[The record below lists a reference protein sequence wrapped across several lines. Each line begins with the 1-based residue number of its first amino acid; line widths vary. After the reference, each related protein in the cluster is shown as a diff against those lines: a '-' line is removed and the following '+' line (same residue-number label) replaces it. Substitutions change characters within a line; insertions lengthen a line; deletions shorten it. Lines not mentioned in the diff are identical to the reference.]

1 MSSPFRDAVGR
12 FVWSAWGEIGVPST
26 KRRVFD
32 LAIDMEALIH
42 LTNIVAQYDPRLLS
56 NTASWQHAFPEFI
69 SKARMKRIGSG
80 AAPATQENDRS
91 RAMSGPSV
99 VVLSSAS
106 AIQLRMRS
114 ALGVSA
120 RAELIRQLLLD
131 TPGTRRS
138 SSELAQLSGYT
149 RRNTEKALVSLE
161 RSGWIARI
169 EGGTSLQWS
178 LTGHA
183 ALADLFAP
191 LPTSNTSFLA
201 LSEIVVELLALDQ
214 HASGSLLVRSAA
226 ARGVLAEV
234 RPTADQGSVDLPR
247 CPPDSDA
254 WKITLRWISDLP
266 ASAIYRIACV
276 HAPALPGA

>member
-1 MSSPFRDAVGR
+1 MSNPFGDAVSR
-12 FVWSAWGEIGVPST
+12 FVWSVWGEIGVPST
-26 KRRVFD
+26 DRRVVD

-42 LTNIVAQYDPRLLS
+42 LTNSVAEHDPRLVS
-56 NTASWQHAFPEFI
+56 HTASWQHAFPEFI
-69 SKARMKRIGSG
+69 SKARMKRIGDGG
-80 AAPATQENDRS
+80 ALGVPGNDRS

-99 VVLSSAS
+99 VVLSGAS
-106 AIQLRMRS
+106 AIQLRMRA

-120 RAELIRQLLLD
+120 RAELIRQFLLD
-131 TPGTRRS
+131 TLGARRS
-138 SSELAQLSGYT
+138 TSELAQLSGYT
-149 RRNTEKALVSLE
+149 KRNTEKALISLE

-191 LPTSNTSFLA
+191 VPTSNTSFLA
-201 LSEIVVELLALDQ
+201 LSKIVEELLLLDQ

-234 RPTADQGSVDLPR
+234 RPTADWGSVNLPR

-254 WKITLRWISDLP
+254 GEITLRWIGDLP
-266 ASAIYRIACV
+266 ASAI
-276 HAPALPGA
+276 